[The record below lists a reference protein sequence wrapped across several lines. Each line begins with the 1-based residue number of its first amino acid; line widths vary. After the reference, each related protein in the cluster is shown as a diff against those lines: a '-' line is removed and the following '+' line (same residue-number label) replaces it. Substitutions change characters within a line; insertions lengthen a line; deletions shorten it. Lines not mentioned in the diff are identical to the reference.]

1 MIHNWHLCRLG
12 AAMLSI
18 LTSFGF
24 GLVSPVW
31 AQPQLNVVDPGI
43 LERAPLFPNILETVA
58 PAIVRI
64 QTDRP
69 LQLEM
74 LSAYLGNGPDRDP
87 SGTERVVIVHQ
98 GSQRISTQSGDRT
111 LDIPAGTTELEVI
124 MQIERPE
131 QFSRGDYTY
140 LLNFAVVD

>member
-1 MIHNWHLCRLG
+1 MIHNWYLCRLG
-12 AAMLSI
+12 AAMLSL

-43 LERAPLFPNILETVA
+43 LERSPLFPNILETVA
-58 PAIVRI
+58 PAVVRVE
-64 QTDRP
+64 TDRP
-69 LQLEM
+69 LQLEV

-87 SGTERVVIVHQ
+87 SGTERLVIVHH
-98 GSQRISTQSGDRT
+98 GSRRISTLSGNRT

-131 QFSRGDYTY
+131 QFSRGNYTY